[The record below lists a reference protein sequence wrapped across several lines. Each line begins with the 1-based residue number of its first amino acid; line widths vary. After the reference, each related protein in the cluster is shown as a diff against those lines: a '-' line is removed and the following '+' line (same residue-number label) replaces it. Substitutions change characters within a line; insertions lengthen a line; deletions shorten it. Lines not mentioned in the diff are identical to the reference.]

1 MSIFSSI
8 LEKLGI
14 HKPAAP
20 VTPDAPV
27 APVAPPKPVAAV
39 APVAPPKPAAAI
51 PPAPAPSEPYY
62 VHTQTTTPP
71 PAAVIPPP
79 AAPVAMAT
87 PAKPAE
93 MPMVDVVSHLDYLAK
108 TGPIQG
114 LNWRMSIND
123 LMALLGLDHSPQAIK
138 DLAVELGCPEKEM
151 GDSYSRN
158 VWTHTEL
165 LKKIAENGG
174 NIPAELLK

>member
-14 HKPAAP
+14 QKPAAP
-20 VTPDAPV
+20 
-27 APVAPPKPVAAV
+27 AA
-39 APVAPPKPAAAI
+39 
-51 PPAPAPSEPYY
+51 
-62 VHTQTTTPP
+62 
-71 PAAVIPPP
+71 P
-79 AAPVAMAT
+79 AAPVISAPPPGLSHLTPTVTPPAMQGAPAT
-87 PAKPAE
+87 PSYTPPQYDPLSSLTTTSPAAPVE

-123 LMALLGLDHSPQAIK
+123 LMALLGLDHSPEAIK
-138 DLAVELGCPEKEM
+138 ALAVELGCPEKEM

-165 LKKIAENGG
+165 LRKIAANGG
-174 NIPAELLK
+174 NIPQELLK

>member
-8 LEKLGI
+8 LDKLGI

-20 VTPDAPV
+20 VAP
-27 APVAPPKPVAAV
+27 AV
-39 APVAPPKPAAAI
+39 PAA
-51 PPAPAPSEPYY
+51 
-62 VHTQTTTPP
+62 TPP
-71 PAAVIPPP
+71 PFTSGPMHEHFDPP
-79 AAPVAMAT
+79 ATMPTTPATPAKPDFTPGHGYEPPALVT

-93 MPMVDVVSHLDYLAK
+93 MAMVDVVSHLDYLAK

-123 LMALLGLDHSPQAIK
+123 LMALLGLDHSPQAIR

-158 VWTHTEL
+158 VWTHQTL

-174 NIPAELLK
+174 NIPPELLH